1 MRLVG
6 VTEIVAV
13 VGAIV
18 LVLGTIGGVFK
29 WAVGRFDALQK
40 DLDKMKVDYTSLH
53 REHSLVLVKLE
64 RTQLAFQMVA
74 TELARK
80 SPGNNALALA
90 KSLMDAAFKVDADT
104 PGDMKDQLGKLET
117 VQ

>member
-1 MRLVG
+1 MGVG
-6 VTEIVAV
+6 EVISVIGAAV
-13 VGAIV
+13 LIF
-18 LVLGTIGGVFK
+18 GTIGGVVK
-29 WAVGRFDALQK
+29 WAYGRFDTLSK
-40 DLDKMKVDYTSLH
+40 DLAKMKADYIGLH

-104 PGDMKDQLGKLET
+104 PDDMKEQLQKLN
-117 VQ
+117 